1 MQGKRRVVTG
11 HDASGKS
18 IFVSDEDVE
27 QITFS
32 SSPEGGFHLMWATD
46 EVPTFPSDGIDPYDK
61 GLARHFYPTGPGSF
75 RVHITSFAPQRGGT
89 ILAELDPAEVLAETE
104 AKVPGI
110 MSALEPDHPGMH
122 TTDSVDIILV
132 LAGEVTLELDDG
144 AEKVCRAGDIIVQ
157 NGTRHRWHN
166 NTDELAVT
174 YAVLI
179 GGHPRG

>member
-1 MQGKRRVVTG
+1 
-11 HDASGKS
+11 
-18 IFVSDEDVE
+18 
-27 QITFS
+27 
-32 SSPEGGFHLMWATD
+32 
-46 EVPTFPSDGIDPYDK
+46 
-61 GLARHFYPTGPGSF
+61 
-75 RVHITSFAPQRGGT
+75 
-89 ILAELDPAEVLAETE
+89 
-104 AKVPGI
+104 
-110 MSALEPDHPGMH
+110 MH

-132 LAGEVTLELDDG
+132 LAGEITLELDDG